1 MHRRVVLL
9 LLGLI
14 LAGALALRLTGI
26 NWGVPRAPHF
36 RNYFQD
42 ERFVL
47 GLLFQMNPAR
57 LDLDPHYYVN
67 PSLHYYTLLAA
78 FVKANVVGL
87 GLTLPV
93 AEDNPFKPTALA
105 ARTYTGLFLV
115 GRALVVIQSVL
126 TVLLLFLIGRR
137 LYGSRAGLVSALLM
151 ATSYPCVYQSHFLVT
166 DAPAVFWMVLALYFL
181 VRLRAEPGRR
191 VWKVLAPVSIGLAIG
206 AKYTNVLL
214 VLPYLYVLFTARSG
228 ARRTPAGPVVTRALK
243 GALLAAGA
251 FLITTPYTLLSLP
264 RFLSGDE
271 SGFGGIFGA
280 RGLVYYNNFPPGLVE
295 PFLVATPAALGT
307 LGAVLFGIAVVLAML
322 RRNESDLVLLS
333 FIVPFY
339 LLLVLK
345 SSTMLRHILPVLPFA
360 FLVMAGVLSEDMTW
374 FVGTRFRIVSPVRMS
389 RVGIALLCLLAAY
402 WAGFSLAAVLRM
414 TRTDT
419 RVQVEQWVRANV
431 TTERIVL
438 PTYFPFRYTPAID
451 SFNVV
456 GVNYDPRAIDDLKPD
471 YIILTEPEFTVS
483 GRTDGQAAQKLGFLA
498 AVRSRP
504 DYVLFRS
511 FSELFRLGPFRF
523 RPKFPTEDWNFPSP
537 EILVYRRALTPGRSG
552 G

>member
-1 MHRRVVLL
+1 
-9 LLGLI
+9 
-14 LAGALALRLTGI
+14 
-26 NWGVPRAPHF
+26 
-36 RNYFQD
+36 
-42 ERFVL
+42 
-47 GLLFQMNPAR
+47 AR

-78 FVKANVVGL
+78 FLKANVVGL

-93 AEDNPFKPTALA
+93 AEDNPFKPATLA

-115 GRALVVIQSVL
+115 GRVLVVIQSV
-126 TVLLLFLIGRR
+126 TAILLLFFIGRR
-137 LYGSRAGLVSALLM
+137 LYGSRAGLFSALLM

-166 DAPAVFWMVLALYFL
+166 DAPAVFWMVLALYF
-181 VRLRAEPGRR
+181 VIRLRAEPGRR
-191 VWKVLAPVSIGLAIG
+191 VWRVLAPVSIGLAIG

-214 VLPYLYVLFTARSG
+214 MLPYLYVLA
-228 ARRTPAGPVVTRALK
+228 AAKAVPRRRPAESVIARALK

-251 FLITTPYTLLSLP
+251 FLVTTPYTLLSLP
-264 RFLSGDE
+264 RFLFGDKQ
-271 SGFGGIFGA
+271 GFGGIFGA
-280 RGLVYYNNFPPGLVE
+280 RGLVYYNNFPPSLVE
-295 PFLVATPAALGT
+295 PFWVATPAALGIF
-307 LGAVLFGIAVVLAML
+307 GAVLFGVAVVLALL
-322 RRNESDLVLLS
+322 RRRGSDLLLLS
-333 FIVPFY
+333 FILPFY

-360 FLVMAGVLSEDMTW
+360 FLVMAGVLSEDMT
-374 FVGTRFRIVSPVRMS
+374 RFWDTIPIPFGNRVMS
-389 RVGIALLCLLAAY
+389 RAALALLCLLAAY
-402 WAGFSLAAVLRM
+402 WAAFSLAAVLRM

-419 RVQVEQWVRANV
+419 RVQVEQWVRLNV

-483 GRTDGQAAQKLGFLA
+483 GRTDGQAAQKLVFFGAVQRHPEYRLA
-498 AVRSRP
+498 LRFAEP
-504 DYVLFRS
+504 
-511 FSELFRLGPFRF
+511 FRLGPLRF
-523 RPKFPTEDWNFPSP
+523 KPKFPTEDWSFPSP
-537 EILVYRRALTPGRSG
+537 EILVYRRALTLGCSG